1 MLSDMRI
8 SNSGHMDRACAG
20 LLYAMIGNTD
30 RVTNTEKMLKNFAFR
45 KLPVRHRQDHHHI
58 GAGLLRILCAPDRLC
73 RRPVGNPDHDG
84 HPDSDRRHRGV
95 DDRIELRF
103 IEVCQLAGAAQGRDC
118 VQIGDHQPVDQ
129 RTQLPGVD
137 GGRLIFGERSH
148 RSCTCSPV
156 KPRRAGMKEPWAKS
170 RNQRR
175 ASAGEE
181 H

>member
-1 MLSDMRI
+1 MRCMRERSPVDSLTIETLSMLSDMRI
-8 SNSGHMDRACAG
+8 SNSGHIDRACAG

-118 VQIGDHQPVDQ
+118 VQVGDISRSTSAPSFRVSMVAASSLVNGVTGAVRVRRLSHGGPV
-129 RTQLPGVD
+129 
-137 GGRLIFGERSH
+137 
-148 RSCTCSPV
+148 
-156 KPRRAGMKEPWAKS
+156 
-170 RNQRR
+170 
-175 ASAGEE
+175 
-181 H
+181 